1 MNKDI
6 NYTLMALVP
15 LLRLIHENIK
25 SIEAVEGWY
34 KVGDREYKKEV
45 AEITYDDG
53 YMMYVDIG
61 CDSNLTACYDI
72 LAVIQCIKPKSARI
86 ERIKRGIYEMPEQK
100 EEAQRK
106 TEPKPVIYQGDGYAD
121 GNMVYDMAECPN
133 CEREFEYGRD
143 EWEMPFCCACGQALE
158 WKAEE

>member
-15 LLRLIHENIK
+15 LLRLNHENIK
-25 SIEAVEGWY
+25 SIEAVEDWY

-86 ERIKRGIYEMPEQK
+86 EKIKRGIYEMPEQQEVAFQEASFMAK
-100 EEAQRK
+100 ARDAWIRQYGETPEEFVARK
-106 TEPKPVIYQGDGYAD
+106 TREMEEVAD
-121 GNMVYDMAECPN
+121 D
-133 CEREFEYGRD
+133 
-143 EWEMPFCCACGQALE
+143 
-158 WKAEE
+158 